1 MVNVMSLIKKTF
13 ITNHNFMHLLLFLFL
28 IGTNISYAENKTLV
42 RSIDFSQQPD
52 GDARAWLLERG
63 YLMKLDADDFEL
75 KFKNGQLNI
84 KTSDSKASLFVLK
97 LKPENYIADVSSI
110 EIEWGVLKH
119 PDGANWEEEN
129 NRVAL
134 AFMFFFG
141 TEKISS
147 GLPFQINSAPYFISP
162 FIGFKEQKGKTYIG
176 KLYKKG
182 GRYICVATTDGSE
195 KLIKSSLDI
204 NPEYMNLFNTD
215 IIPPITGIAFQMNTN
230 DTQGGA
236 HAFIQ
241 KLNFYSNK

>member
-1 MVNVMSLIKKTF
+1 MSLIKKTF
-13 ITNHNFMHLLLFLFL
+13 KTNHYLIYLLLFIFL
-28 IGTNISYAENKTLV
+28 VSTNISHAENKTLI
-42 RSIDFSQQPD
+42 RSVDFSQQPD

-63 YLMKLDADDFEL
+63 YLLKLDADEFDL

-97 LKPENYIADVSSI
+97 LKPENYIANVSSI
-110 EIEWGVLKH
+110 EMEWGVIKH
-119 PDGANWEEEN
+119 PDGANWEEGN

-162 FIGFKEQKGKTYIG
+162 FIGSKEQKGKTYTG

-182 GRYICVATTDGSE
+182 GRYICVATTNGSN
-195 KLIKSSLDI
+195 KLIKSNI
-204 NPEYMNLFNTD
+204 EVNPEYMNLFNKD
-215 IIPPITGIAFQMNTN
+215 KIPPITGIAFQMNTS
-230 DTQGGA
+230 DTEGGA

-241 KLNFYSNK
+241 KLNFYSSK